1 MAKRK
6 QSRKN
11 RNEKNLPGMAKLSVA
26 AQSAAA
32 LALGLGLA
40 AASPT
45 EASIVYVDV
54 DPDETL
60 SAELNSSV
68 NYRPSSTPRGSIP
81 FYSYHHNYN
90 YSEPFSNYDR
100 VRVLGYIIGGNP
112 VAGYIVGQYKEFTV
126 FESTWNVPFASL
138 LREGDPIDSSRSFIG
153 EGITGALHDAH
164 LGIRVSGYYNGE
176 YRDYR
181 GGEFINTYGY
191 LTRGFVGF
199 QFHDSDGTQHFG
211 WIDVSMEADASSF
224 TIYGYAYETEHGV
237 PIAAGVVPL
246 PSSLLLLG
254 TGALGVLAY
263 RRRRKNKEQQPD

>member
-60 SAELNSSV
+60 SAAPDSSEV
-68 NYRPSSTPRGSIP
+68 YEPLPTPIP
-81 FYSYHHNYN
+81 TADGTNLPFTLDHFN
-90 YSEPFSNYDR
+90 YSDISPLGTR
-100 VRVLGYIIGGNP
+100 VWGHAGAWAVGHYESIIPYYYGADFATRLDQGTLIGTTDQYFVPGGILGVRFFGDGDDYYPSDMRFGDFLDPDGQDP
-112 VAGYIVGQYKEFTV
+112 V
-126 FESTWNVPFASL
+126 
-138 LREGDPIDSSRSFIG
+138 
-153 EGITGALHDAH
+153 
-164 LGIRVSGYYNGE
+164 
-176 YRDYR
+176 
-181 GGEFINTYGY
+181 
-191 LTRGFVGF
+191 RGFVGF
-199 QFHDSDGTQHFG
+199 FFSDQERNYHYG
-211 WIDVSMEADASSF
+211 WIDVSMPADASSL
-224 TIYGYAYETEHGV
+224 TIHAYAYESDPDTPV
-237 PIAAGVVPL
+237 VAGAVPL

-263 RRRRKNKEQQPD
+263 RRRRKTKNSSRIN